1 VTTTLIYER
10 LNATT
15 QLTLIDGNNWYYSFL
30 SGAKKIIENQ
40 KHINKINVFPVPDAD
55 TGTNLASTL
64 RSIIDNITP
73 HHSFDRTAEAIADA
87 ALVGARGNSGI
98 IFAQFLYGISN
109 EMEGREKIDVGTFA
123 EIMLSA
129 VKYAYEAIS
138 NPVEGTMITVIRAW
152 AEFLYY
158 IKDNVDDFI
167 KFLVAGLEKAQEA
180 LNNTTNQLQAL
191 AKMNVVDAGAQG
203 FVMFLEGMLEFLKS
217 GIKADMGNLVVE
229 EDFSTNDFP
238 HDVLTFRY
246 CTEALLSG
254 DNLDKKLIR
263 SLLDGMGDSIAVA
276 GSPRKMR
283 FHIHTDQPY
292 LVFEKIANHAT
303 ILNQKV
309 DDMVMQHQVIQN
321 RRHSIALMTDS
332 TCDLPKEFMD
342 EHQIHFVPLNLTLG
356 KNQYLDKITI
366 TAEQF
371 YDMMDKSPDFPLTSQ
386 PSINDIINKYTFLS
400 TQYDSVIAVH
410 ASPGLSGT
418 FATSFSAGEKISNQ
432 TGTPISV
439 IDSKCLTGTLGL
451 LLQRAALELDKG
463 CTYEELVTK
472 INEWREKALIYVS
485 PYTMKNF
492 VRAGRVSKAKG
503 LLAKILN
510 VKPVISMKGGAPDI
524 LDKAYSHKANFNMMV
539 RYVEKAIKE
548 NGKIWKYCIVH
559 ANNIT
564 SAKILGDKVEAL
576 TGMAPD
582 YFYNVSPTVGVSAG
596 TKTVAVA
603 MLFE

>member
-1 VTTTLIYER
+1 M
-10 LNATT
+10 NATT

-123 EIMLSA
+123 EIMLNA
-129 VKYAYEAIS
+129 VKYAYEAIA
-138 NPVEGTMITVIRAW
+138 NPIEGTMITVIRAW
-152 AEFLYY
+152 AEFLYF
-158 IKDNVDDFI
+158 IKDNADDFI

-203 FVMFLEGMLEFLKS
+203 FVMFLEGMLEFFKS
-217 GIKADMGNLVVE
+217 GVKADLGHLVVE
-229 EDFSTNDFP
+229 EDFSVSDFP
-238 HDVLTFRY
+238 HDVITFRY

-254 DNLDKKLIR
+254 DKLDKKLIR
-263 SLLDGMGDSIAVA
+263 SLIDGMGDSIAVA

-283 FHIHTDQPY
+283 IHIHTDHPY
-292 LVFEKIANHAT
+292 LVFEKIAKHA
-303 ILNQKV
+303 ILQNQKV
-309 DDMVMQHQVIQN
+309 DDMVMQQQVIQN

-332 TCDLPKEFMD
+332 TCDMPSAFMD
-342 EHQIHFVPLNLTLG
+342 EHQIHFIPLNLTLG

-366 TAEQF
+366 TADQF
-371 YDMMDKSPDFPLTSQ
+371 YDMMDKSPDFPSTSQ
-386 PSINDIINKYTFLS
+386 PSINDVINKYTFLS
-400 TQYDSVIAVH
+400 TQYDSIIAIH
-410 ASPGLSGT
+410 ASSGLSGT
-418 FATSFSAGEKISNQ
+418 FSTSLSAGEKISNQ

-439 IDSKCLTGTLGL
+439 IDSKSLSGTLGL

-463 CTYEELVTK
+463 CTYETLVAK
-472 INEWREKALIYVS
+472 LNEWREKTLIYVN

-492 VRAGRVSKAKG
+492 VRGGRVSKTKG
-503 LLAKILN
+503 LIAKFLN
-510 VKPVISMKGGAPDI
+510 VKPVISMKDGVADV
-524 LDKAYSHKANFNMMV
+524 LDKAYSSKANQKMVV

-548 NGKIWKYCIVH
+548 RGAIWKYCILH
-559 ANNIT
+559 ANNI
-564 SAKILGDKVEAL
+564 AGARDLGEKVEAL
-576 TGMAPD
+576 TGIAPA
-582 YFYNVSPTVGVSAG
+582 YYNNVSPTVGVNAG

-603 MLFE
+603 ILFE

>member
-1 VTTTLIYER
+1 M
-10 LNATT
+10 NATT

-123 EIMLSA
+123 EIMLNA
-129 VKYAYEAIS
+129 VKYAYEAIA
-138 NPVEGTMITVIRAW
+138 NPIEGTMITVIRAW
-152 AEFLYY
+152 AEFLYF
-158 IKDNVDDFI
+158 IKDNADDFI

-203 FVMFLEGMLEFLKS
+203 FVMFLEGMLEFFKS
-217 GIKADMGNLVVE
+217 GIKADMGHLVVE
-229 EDFSTNDFP
+229 EDFSVSDFP
-238 HDVLTFRY
+238 HDVITFRY

-254 DNLDKKLIR
+254 DKLDKKLIR
-263 SLLDGMGDSIAVA
+263 SLIDGMGDSIAVA

-283 FHIHTDQPY
+283 IHIHTDHPY
-292 LVFEKIANHAT
+292 LVFEKIAKHA
-303 ILNQKV
+303 ILQNQKV

-332 TCDLPKEFMD
+332 TCDMPSEFMD

-366 TAEQF
+366 TADQF
-371 YDMMDKSPDFPLTSQ
+371 YDMMDKSPDFPSTSQ
-386 PSINDIINKYTFLS
+386 PSINDVINKYTFLS
-400 TQYDSVIAVH
+400 TQYDSIIAIH
-410 ASPGLSGT
+410 ASSGLSGT
-418 FATSFSAGEKISNQ
+418 FSTSLSAGEKISTQ

-439 IDSKCLTGTLGL
+439 IDSKSLSGTLGL

-463 CTYEELVTK
+463 CTHETLVTK
-472 INEWREKALIYVS
+472 LNEWREKTLIYVN

-492 VRAGRVSKAKG
+492 VRGGRVSKTNGLIAKF
-503 LLAKILN
+503 LN
-510 VKPVISMKGGAPDI
+510 VKPVISMKDGVADV
-524 LDKAYSHKANFNMMV
+524 LDKAYSSKANQKMVV

-548 NGKIWKYCIVH
+548 RGAIWKYCILH
-559 ANNIT
+559 ANNI
-564 SAKILGDKVEAL
+564 AGARDLGEKVEAL
-576 TGMAPD
+576 TGIAPA
-582 YFYNVSPTVGVSAG
+582 YYNNVSPTVGVNAG

>member
-1 VTTTLIYER
+1 M
-10 LNATT
+10 NATT

-129 VKYAYEAIS
+129 VKYAYEAIA
-138 NPVEGTMITVIRAW
+138 NPIEGTMITVIRAW
-152 AEFLYY
+152 AEFLYF
-158 IKDNVDDFI
+158 IKDNADDFI

-203 FVMFLEGMLEFLKS
+203 FVMFLEGMLEFFKS
-217 GIKADMGNLVVE
+217 GIKADMGNLIVE
-229 EDFSTNDFP
+229 EDFSVSDFP
-238 HDVLTFRY
+238 HDVITFRY

-263 SLLDGMGDSIAVA
+263 SLINDLGDSIAIA

-283 FHIHTDQPY
+283 LHIHTDQPY
-292 LVFEKIANHAT
+292 LVFEKIAKHA
-303 ILNQKV
+303 IVLNQKV

-386 PSINDIINKYTFLS
+386 PSVNDIINKYTFLS
-400 TQYDSVIAVH
+400 TQYESIIAVH
-410 ASPGLSGT
+410 ASSGLSGT
-418 FATSFSAGEKISNQ
+418 FATSLSAGEKISKQ
-432 TGTPISV
+432 TGTPITV
-439 IDSKCLTGTLGL
+439 IDSKSLTGTLGL

-463 CTYEELVTK
+463 CTYEELVAK
-472 INEWREKALIYVS
+472 LNEWREKTLIYVN

-492 VRAGRVSKAKG
+492 VRAGRVSKTKGFIAK
-503 LLAKILN
+503 LLN
-510 VKPVISMKGGAPDI
+510 VKPVVTMTEGVAEV
-524 LDKAYSHKANFNMMV
+524 LDKAYSLKANQKMV
-539 RYVEKAIKE
+539 ARYVEKAIE
-548 NGKIWKYCIVH
+548 ERGKIWKYCIVH
-559 ANNIT
+559 ANNIDG
-564 SAKILGDKVEAL
+564 AKEFGTKIEAL
-576 TGMAPD
+576 IGMAPEY
-582 YFYNVSPTVGVSAG
+582 YFNVSPTVGVSAG
-596 TKTVAVA
+596 TKTIAVA